1 VSMLKRIVRHGL
13 TVIATVLLG
22 GFLSA
27 ALVRLAPGFDAD
39 EQQLDPHLNSES
51 IRALRE
57 SRADQHNIFRF
68 YLHSLQ
74 RAAHGDL
81 GTSLSLGQPV
91 SALLRERAPL
101 TVRLVGIGL
110 LLSWAAAMALA
121 LSAAWL
127 RVSTYDALTTI
138 ISGTFLCI
146 PAAVL
151 ALLSV
156 LWNVPGALAIGLIVF
171 PRVYR
176 YARNL
181 LAKAYALPHII
192 TARAKGL
199 SELRIL
205 FWHAVPVAG
214 PQLLAVAG
222 VSVSIAVGAAIPVEA
237 LCGLAGV
244 GQLAWQA
251 ALARDLPLLMN
262 LTILVTL
269 VTLLANSGADV
280 IGHMLRGQ
288 ES

>member
-1 VSMLKRIVRHGL
+1 MVAWRIARHGL
-13 TVIATVLLG
+13 DIVAIVVLG

-27 ALVRLAPGFDAD
+27 TLVRFAPGFDVD
-39 EQQLDPHLNSES
+39 EEQLDPHLSAES
-51 IRALRE
+51 VRALRQT
-57 SRADQHNIFRF
+57 RLQQDNVFAF
-68 YLHSLQ
+68 YLHSMR

-81 GTSLSLGQPV
+81 GTSISLGQPV
-91 SALLRERAPL
+91 STLLRERAPL
-101 TVRLVGIGL
+101 TLKLVGIGL
-110 LLSWAAAMALA
+110 LLSWALAMALA

-127 RVSTYDALTTI
+127 RVSAYDALTTFL
-138 ISGTFLCI
+138 SGTFLCV

-156 LWNVPGALAIGLIVF
+156 LWNVPGSLAIGLIVF

-181 LAKAYALPHII
+181 LAKAYCLPHII

-199 SELRIL
+199 GELRIL
-205 FWHAVPVAG
+205 FLHVVPVIGA
-214 PQLLAVAG
+214 QLLAVAG

-237 LCGLAGV
+237 LCGLPGV

-262 LTILVTL
+262 ITILVTL
-269 VTLLANSGADV
+269 VTLLANSSADV
-280 IGHMLRGQ
+280 FGRMLRGQ
-288 ES
+288 AA